1 MKARGLSVHFI
12 SHSSVYTHSVATYVL
27 LERHM
32 CHHSPKCVSVSLCF
46 DVCDNTPAGRLHASL
61 VSPGVSQ
68 HEGVAPARGRN
79 DGERRWSYICK
90 VNSGNYSPLCEQ
102 RVKYNICIRR
112 WWKFTSRLRI
122 EFSVC
127 QISRLKG
134 RWHDSKSHTFEF
146 YLSRTRCSLFTLHLI
161 SMQKCHSRGTTA
173 SQPNRNLKKRF
184 EILQYFCINNGSSH
198 RVDERSLSSALLPVF
213 CIITFYSVQWSSFLS
228 SSLHLH
234 FFPPSFSLHF
244 YSVSI

>member
-27 LERHM
+27 LELHM
-32 CHHSPKCVSVSLCF
+32 CHHSPKCVSVLTC
-46 DVCDNTPAGRLHASL
+46 VITHLRVACTPAWSHRECHSTKVCSTRKGPQWR
-61 VSPGVSQ
+61 
-68 HEGVAPARGRN
+68 
-79 DGERRWSYICK
+79 ERRWSYICK

-161 SMQKCHSRGTTA
+161 PMQKCHSRGPTA

-184 EILQYFCINNGSSH
+184 EIRQYFCINNGSSH
-198 RVDERSLSSALLPVF
+198 HVDERSLSSALLPVF

>member
-1 MKARGLSVHFI
+1 MQLKQTQTFLVSHFLQRNVI
-12 SHSSVYTHSVATYVL
+12 LLKFRETIEGFQKHPHEGSKLVCAFHLTFICLHTHSVATYVL

-46 DVCDNTPAGRLHASL
+46 DVCDNTPAGHLHASL

-112 WWKFTSRLRI
+112 
-122 EFSVC
+122 
-127 QISRLKG
+127 
-134 RWHDSKSHTFEF
+134 
-146 YLSRTRCSLFTLHLI
+146 
-161 SMQKCHSRGTTA
+161 
-173 SQPNRNLKKRF
+173 
-184 EILQYFCINNGSSH
+184 
-198 RVDERSLSSALLPVF
+198 
-213 CIITFYSVQWSSFLS
+213 
-228 SSLHLH
+228 
-234 FFPPSFSLHF
+234 
-244 YSVSI
+244 